1 MCSSNTPN
9 PEQLLKNLV
18 HDLRQ
23 PLSNIETSVYCLSL
37 HLHTADPQTCEQ
49 LRAIEHQVERAAAL
63 LNETVAALNC
73 HHSALI
79 EEKTMA
85 AAAPL

>member
-1 MCSSNTPN
+1 MCSSNIHN

-37 HLHTADPQTCEQ
+37 HLRAADPQTREQ

-63 LNETVAALNC
+63 LSETVVALNSR
-73 HHSALI
+73 HAAVI
-79 EEKTMA
+79 EEKALA
-85 AAAPL
+85 AAVPL

>member
-23 PLSNIETSVYCLSL
+23 PLSNIETSVYFLSL
-37 HLHTADPQTCEQ
+37 HLRAADPQTREQ
-49 LRAIEHQVERAAAL
+49 IRTLEHQVERAAAIL
-63 LNETVAALNC
+63 SETVAALNC
-73 HHSALI
+73 HHTAVI
-79 EEKTMA
+79 EEKALT